1 VLLTGILQS
10 DARAFIQWSGFRE
23 RILSEQIAK
32 LIGPIA
38 DELGYELVRVQI
50 QGGARRATLQI
61 MAERRDRT
69 AMIVEDCARLSRA
82 ISNLLDEVDPIA
94 GEYTLEVSSPGIDR
108 PLMKRADYERFL
120 SHEVKIETNT
130 TVDGRK
136 RFHGVIAALDG
147 DTVMLD
153 SEGTTAPLPLA
164 QVKSAKLVLTD
175 RLIAAVEDESAA
187 AAAILGEA
195 DAPSIHVYGSRMIE
209 LLQVADQVAREKNID
224 REEVVEAM
232 EQAIQKA
239 GRSKYGHEHDI
250 RATID
255 RRTGEISLKRMREV
269 AETIENEITQISLE
283 DARFEK
289 SDAQIG
295 DFLVEDLPP
304 IDFGRIPAQM
314 AKQVIVQRVR
324 DAERQRQFREYKD
337 RVGEIANGIVKRV
350 EYGNVTVEL
359 GRAEAILRRDETLP
373 REHFKNGDRVRA
385 YIYDVREEPRGPQIF
400 LSRTHPQFMAKLF
413 MQEVP
418 EIYDGIITIKSV
430 ARDPG
435 SRAKIGVVS
444 KDSSIDPVGACVGMR
459 GSRVQA
465 VVGELQ
471 GEKIDIIPWSND
483 PATFVVNALAPAE
496 VTKVVL
502 DDISHRIEVVVP
514 DDQLSQAIGRR
525 GQNVRLASM
534 LTGWDIDILTE
545 AEESERRVE
554 ETKTRSALFIE
565 ALDVDDVIAHLLVA
579 EGFTSVEEIA
589 FTEIE
594 ELAQIEGF
602 DEDVAAELR
611 DRALAYLEQ
620 RDAAL
625 SERRVALGVSDEVAA
640 VEGLSPTMLVALG
653 EKEVKT
659 LDDLGDLATDE
670 LVEIVGAEA
679 MTAAD
684 AEKIIMAARAHWFA
698 DEAPTEVEA
707 Q

>member
-1 VLLTGILQS
+1 
-10 DARAFIQWSGFRE
+10 
-23 RILSEQIAK
+23 
-32 LIGPIA
+32 
-38 DELGYELVRVQI
+38 
-50 QGGARRATLQI
+50 
-61 MAERRDRT
+61 
-69 AMIVEDCARLSRA
+69 
-82 ISNLLDEVDPIA
+82 
-94 GEYTLEVSSPGIDR
+94 
-108 PLMKRADYERFL
+108 
-120 SHEVKIETNT
+120 
-130 TVDGRK
+130 
-136 RFHGVIAALDG
+136 
-147 DTVMLD
+147 
-153 SEGTTAPLPLA
+153 
-164 QVKSAKLVLTD
+164 
-175 RLIAAVEDESAA
+175 
-187 AAAILGEA
+187 
-195 DAPSIHVYGSRMIE
+195 MIE

-255 RRTGEISLKRMREV
+255 RRTGEISLKRFREV
-269 AETIENEITQISLE
+269 TDTIENEITQLSLE
-283 DARFEK
+283 DAQRERPGIALGEF
-289 SDAQIG
+289 II
-295 DFLVEDLPP
+295 EDLPP

-324 DAERQRQFREYKD
+324 DAERQRQYREYKD

-471 GEKIDIIPWSND
+471 GEKIDIIPWSNEA
-483 PATFVVNALAPAE
+483 ATFVVNALAPAE

-502 DDISHRIEVVVP
+502 DDLSHRIEVVVP

-545 AEESERRVE
+545 AEESERRTE

-579 EGFTSVEEIA
+579 EGFATVEEIA
-589 FTEIE
+589 YTEID

-611 DRALAYLEQ
+611 DRALTYLEQ

-625 SERRVALGVSDEVAA
+625 SAQRVTLGVTDEVAA
-640 VEGLSPTMLVALG
+640 VEGLSPAMLVALG

-659 LDDLGDLATDE
+659 LDDLADLATDE
-670 LVEIVGAEA
+670 LIEIVGADA
-679 MTAAD
+679 MTAEE
-684 AEKIIMAARAHWFA
+684 AERIIMAARAHWF
-698 DEAPTEVEA
+698 DENGEPVA
-707 Q
+707 

>member
-1 VLLTGILQS
+1 
-10 DARAFIQWSGFRE
+10 
-23 RILSEQIAK
+23 
-32 LIGPIA
+32 
-38 DELGYELVRVQI
+38 
-50 QGGARRATLQI
+50 
-61 MAERRDRT
+61 
-69 AMIVEDCARLSRA
+69 
-82 ISNLLDEVDPIA
+82 
-94 GEYTLEVSSPGIDR
+94 
-108 PLMKRADYERFL
+108 
-120 SHEVKIETNT
+120 
-130 TVDGRK
+130 
-136 RFHGVIAALDG
+136 
-147 DTVMLD
+147 
-153 SEGTTAPLPLA
+153 
-164 QVKSAKLVLTD
+164 
-175 RLIAAVEDESAA
+175 
-187 AAAILGEA
+187 
-195 DAPSIHVYGSRMIE
+195 MIE

-324 DAERQRQFREYKD
+324 DAERQRQYREYKD

-502 DDISHRIEVVVP
+502 DDDTHRVEVVVP
-514 DDQLSQAIGRR
+514 DEQLSLGIGRR
-525 GQNVRLASM
+525 GQNVRLASQ
-534 LTGWDIDILTE
+534 LTGWQIDILTE
-545 AEESERRVE
+545 AEESERRQKE
-554 ETKTRSALFIE
+554 FATRTQLFME
-565 ALDVDDVIAHLLVA
+565 SLDVDETVA
-579 EGFTSVEEIA
+579 QLFASEGFAS
-589 FTEIE
+589 IE
-594 ELAQIEGF
+594 DVAYVDVGDLAQIEAF
-602 DEDVAAELR
+602 DEETANELQN
-611 DRALAYLEQ
+611 RAIEFIEA
-620 RDAAL
+620 RNTAL
-625 SERRVALGVSDEVAA
+625 DEKRKELGVEDAVLE
-640 VEGLSPTMLVALG
+640 VEGVTPGMAVALG
-653 EKEVKT
+653 EGGVKT
-659 LDDLGDLATDE
+659 LDDLAGSATDDLLGYYE
-670 LVEIVGAEA
+670 TGKDKERVRVPGALEGFNLS
-679 MTAAD
+679 TDD
-684 AEKIIMAARAHWFA
+684 ANAIIMKARVKIGWIEEPVAEEEVL
-698 DEAPTEVEA
+698 DDAPEEGEQA
-707 Q
+707 